1 MRDFPSC
8 FGENG
13 VQVADTSSCSSANIS
28 KSSQNLVTCTYQCKL
43 VGKSCLICV
52 SWSKNL
58 MGHCLGVEISDLSNQ
73 CLCRVDVK
81 PSLFSKRKGFKCLDV
96 SSCKID
102 LYWDLSKAKFG
113 SGPEPLEGFYV
124 GIVCKGEMVLL
135 VGDLRKEA
143 LKKTGAVPSLFNSI
157 FVSKKE
163 HLYGKKVY
171 GSKAQFTDNGQ
182 IHNIVIECDANGND
196 DLCLIVRVDSKPVMK
211 VKHLRWKFR
220 GNYTILVDGLPVEIF
235 WDVHNWLFGTTLGN
249 AIFMFQ
255 TCLSAEKLWNG
266 ETFLDGS
273 EQQWPCL
280 QSFKESKVSGLGF
293 CLTLYAWK
301 NE

>member
-1 MRDFPSC
+1 M
-8 FGENG
+8 
-13 VQVADTSSCSSANIS
+13 
-28 KSSQNLVTCTYQCKL
+28 
-43 VGKSCLICV
+43 
-52 SWSKNL
+52 
-58 MGHCLGVEISDLSNQ
+58 
-73 CLCRVDVK
+73 
-81 PSLFSKRKGFKCLDV
+81 
-96 SSCKID
+96 
-102 LYWDLSKAKFG
+102 AKFG

-124 GIVCKGEMVLL
+124 GIVFKGEMVLL

-163 HLYGKKVY
+163 HLVGKNVY
-171 GSKAQFTDNGQ
+171 GSKTRFTENGLM
-182 IHNIVIECDANGND
+182 HSIVIECDANGND

-255 TCLSAEKLWNG
+255 TCLSAEKLWTG
-266 ETFLDGS
+266 ETVLDDS

-280 QSFKESKVSGLGF
+280 PSFKESKVSSLDGDFGGSEGVSCNEVRVKPDDNGRKFQAEYHLMQVSKVKELGAKKAWYQVKAVQEESKVF
-293 CLTLYAWK
+293 HADELLTH
-301 NE
+301 NENLSLINRHEMVVELLISQIKP